1 MTRPK
6 RLRYDKIKIRRKME
20 QSLSLSLVHCHLKD
34 RKKVI
39 LYFFWMDL
47 TLSRGP
53 ALRSSDASVLT
64 ACLAQ
69 PGGFSPATTPTTPR
83 KRKNLKRG
91 KTYLNICYPYLL
103 ISSCNLKKFNSCCSF
118 SKLFKT
124 SIVSSII

>member
-1 MTRPK
+1 MTCPK
-6 RLRYDKIKIRRKME
+6 RVRYGKIKIRRKMV

-34 RKKVI
+34 RKKSYI
-39 LYFFWMDL
+39 IFFLDGSYVVERSSSEKLRCL
-47 TLSRGP
+47 TPHGLFGP
-53 ALRSSDASVLT
+53 AGRFFASHHSNKT
-64 ACLAQ
+64 Q
-69 PGGFSPATTPTTPR
+69 EEKES
-83 KRKNLKRG
+83 KKG